1 MPEESAAN
9 NKRIAKNTMFLYI
22 RQIMVL
28 IVGLYTVR
36 IVLNVLGEADY
47 GIYNVVG
54 GIVTMMAFL
63 NSGMIAASQRF
74 MAFEIGKKDTE
85 KLKKVFA
92 ISALVHVFIAIFI
105 FIIAETVGLW
115 FVNTQLNIASERM
128 YAANWVY
135 QCSVFTFIISIISIP
150 YSSCIIA
157 HEQMKV
163 YAYVSIVEA
172 LTKLGVAF
180 LLFVSPI
187 DTLILYSILLL
198 FIQILIR
205 CLYTIYCKKHFEES
219 TFRYIWDK
227 DLFKDLFSF
236 ASWSIVGNLGFS
248 FKDQGSNIILN
259 IFFGPTINAAR
270 SIALQISH
278 CINSFS
284 NNFAIALTPQITK
297 QYASGNYEESRNL
310 VYLGSRY
317 SFFLMSLISIPF
329 LINIDYTLQLWLKDV
344 PEYTSIFVE
353 LTLMASLMYAMTQ
366 PITNAI
372 QATGNIKWFQISL
385 AILLLLELPIA
396 WIILKLGGKPYMAVL
411 PTIFTNFLSI
421 YLRIIILKKLVV
433 GYSIR
438 TFTFDVILRCFAI
451 FILCWGISYYI
462 RTLFEET
469 LLGFVVTIFFALC
482 VSFITIFIF
491 GIKKQEKEILVEKA
505 RQLIKKYKTSE

>member
-1 MPEESAAN
+1 MPDNSAN

-22 RQIMVL
+22 RQILVL

-36 IVLNVLGEADY
+36 IVLNVLGETDY

-54 GIVTMMAFL
+54 GIVTMMAFI

-74 MAFEIGKKDTE
+74 MAFEIGKNDTE

-92 ISALVHVFIAIFI
+92 VSALVHLFIAIFI

-128 YAANWVY
+128 YAVNWVY

-172 LTKLGVAF
+172 LTKLGIAF

-219 TFRYIWDK
+219 SFRYIWDK
-227 DLFKDLFSF
+227 DLFKELFSF

-270 SIALQISH
+270 SIAIQVSH

-284 NNFAIALTPQITK
+284 NNFAVALTPQITK
-297 QYASGNYEESRNL
+297 QYASGNYEESRHL

-329 LINIDYTLQLWLKDV
+329 LINVDYTLQLWLKDV
-344 PEYTSIFVE
+344 PGYTSIFVV
-353 LTLMASLMYAMTQ
+353 LTLIASLMYAMTQ

-421 YLRIIILKKLVV
+421 YLRIIILKKLVD

-438 TFTFDVILRCFAI
+438 TFTYDVILRCFAT
-451 FILCWGISYYI
+451 FILCLLVSYYI
-462 RTLFEET
+462 RNIFEENFMGFIVT
-469 LLGFVVTIFFALC
+469 VLLSICVTVFFILL
-482 VSFITIFIF
+482 F
-491 GIKKQEKEILVEKA
+491 GVKKQEKEIIVMKLRAIFTKG
-505 RQLIKKYKTSE
+505 